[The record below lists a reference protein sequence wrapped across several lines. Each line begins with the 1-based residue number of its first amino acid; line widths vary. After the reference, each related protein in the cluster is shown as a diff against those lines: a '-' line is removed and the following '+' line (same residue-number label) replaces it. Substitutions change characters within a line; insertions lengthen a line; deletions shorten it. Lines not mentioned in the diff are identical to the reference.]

1 MNSGVRPVILA
12 AGDEGPQS
20 TLRPLVDAIPCISV
34 SSSGLTC
41 PTDDYWFAL
50 FQSQR
55 ARGLVCGASDSP
67 AGRALEAS
75 ARRAAVI
82 AGIPVLVIEDFPGNY
97 YEVPGGNA
105 DILVVESVSVM
116 ALTRSK
122 FGGVCPQI
130 KALSLARYD
139 RLRRAAPSHLSM
151 LRDKRMAQDGPVSI
165 LWAGQPET
173 NDCLVT
179 LSALAPILAVRGFEL
194 LFKAHP
200 RDAGYSAGAYHSLLA
215 KSGITFRDVTHLAI
229 EEVLLLAPRLVVTQF
244 SSTAIEAGFFGIP
257 GLNVLLP
264 DAGGTRLLE
273 KKGYQVPLHCV
284 AGAAGHVTRDNEL
297 ADALCRLIEDKNA
310 RENLMRCFDVYFS
323 ADELMLPRLVTLI
336 ENLFQNKGFPP

>member
-1 MNSGVRPVILA
+1 MNREALPIILA

-20 TLRPLVDAIPCISV
+20 TLRPLVDAIPSLSV
-34 SSSGLTC
+34 SSSEVAC
-41 PTDDYWFAL
+41 PTDGYWLAL
-50 FQSQR
+50 FRARR

-82 AGIPVLVIEDFPGNY
+82 AGIPVVVIEDFPGNY
-97 YEVPGGNA
+97 YEVPGGDA
-105 DILVVESVSVM
+105 DVLVVESVSVM
-116 ALTRSK
+116 ALTRGK

-139 RLRRAAPSHLSM
+139 RLRHAAPSHRSM
-151 LRDKRMAQDGPVSI
+151 QRDKRMAQNGLVSI

-179 LSALAPILAVRGFEL
+179 LSALVPILAVRGFEL

-200 RDAGYSAGAYHSLLA
+200 RDAGYSAGAYHSLFA

-257 GLNVLLP
+257 SLNVLLP
-264 DAGGTRLLE
+264 DAGGARLPTSRNFHCRPSRPRCHP
-273 KKGYQVPLHCV
+273 VSPLPPRS
-284 AGAAGHVTRDNEL
+284 APPS
-297 ADALCRLIEDKNA
+297 DAWC
-310 RENLMRCFDVYFS
+310 
-323 ADELMLPRLVTLI
+323 P
-336 ENLFQNKGFPP
+336 